1 MYSSLNEGFT
11 YKCFCN
17 AAKTPVIGS
26 ATNKVVSQFGVL
38 VTLCIYRMDMMKH
51 DMN

>member
-1 MYSSLNEGFT
+1 MFLG
-11 YKCFCN
+11 N

-38 VTLCIYRMDMMKH
+38 IVTLCIYRMDMMKH